1 MFLSKYA
8 NKKHGTA
15 ARDASIGRLVKVV
28 ATATDKTN
36 GYLVIPGAKGCSY
49 PVVTASD
56 GTVRAISKIEA
67 SGSDLKI
74 TVTSIAAGDVMIV
87 AAY

>member
-1 MFLSKYA
+1 MCLSKFA
-8 NKKHGTA
+8 NKKHGPA

-36 GYLVIPGAKGCSY
+36 GYLVIPGAKACSY

-67 SGSDLKI
+67 IGSDLKV

>member
-1 MFLSKYA
+1 M
-8 NKKHGTA
+8 
-15 ARDASIGRLVKVV
+15 
-28 ATATDKTN
+28 
-36 GYLVIPGAKGCSY
+36 IPGAKACSY

-67 SGSDLKI
+67 SGSDLKV

>member
-36 GYLVIPGAKGCSY
+36 GYLVIPGAKVCSY

-67 SGSDLKI
+67 SGSDLKV